1 MDDVTVARAIHV
13 LSIVHWLG
21 GVAFVTL
28 VVLPVARR
36 AADPGQRLA
45 LFEAVEQRFAAQ
57 VKFSVLLAGASGF
70 YMVERID
77 AWHRLVDPS
86 QWWLGAMVLLWL
98 VFMAILFVVEPAIGS
113 RLLESGRADPDGTLR
128 LLERAHVF
136 LLAVSTIV
144 AGAAVLGAH
153 GLLG

>member
-13 LSIVHWLG
+13 LSIVHWMG

-57 VKFSVLLAGASGF
+57 VKLSVLLAGASGF

-77 AWHRLVDPS
+77 AWQRFVDPS
-86 QWWLGAMVLLWL
+86 QWWLAAMVLLWL

-113 RLLESGRADPDGTLR
+113 RLLESGRSDPDGTLC
-128 LLERAHVF
+128 LLERAHWL
-136 LLAVSTIV
+136 LLAVSAVV
-144 AGAAVLGAH
+144 AGAAVLGSH

>member
-1 MDDVTVARAIHV
+1 MDDVTVARAVHV
-13 LSIVHWLG
+13 LSIVHWMG

-57 VKFSVLLAGASGF
+57 VKFSVLLAGASGL

-77 AWHRLVDPS
+77 AWQRFVDPS
-86 QWWLGAMVLLWL
+86 QWWLGAMALLWL
-98 VFMAILFVVEPAIGS
+98 VFVAILFVVEPAIGS
-113 RLLESGRADPDGTLR
+113 RLLESGRYDPDGTLR
-128 LLERAHVF
+128 LLERAHWL
-136 LLAVSTIV
+136 LLAVSAIV